1 MKYNAVVRLEFFISV
16 SVEAADE
23 EAAKWEIHNEIDQ
36 MSFYGSQ
43 ANDTDINSLYSQGE
57 TK

>member
-43 ANDTDINSLYSQGE
+43 ANDTDINSLYLQDE
-57 TK
+57 AK